1 MVIHKTRNHGRLQE
15 IQVRRGVCLTHF
27 LFVDDILL
35 FGLGII
41 HRGSQNLKEILELYS
56 VSTGM

>member
-1 MVIHKTRNHGRLQE
+1 MVIHETRNHGRLQG
-15 IQVRRGVCLTHF
+15 IQVGRGVCLTHF

-41 HRGSQNLKEILELYS
+41 HRESQTLKDILELYS
-56 VSTGM
+56 FATGM